1 MSDNALFRKA
11 ALDKLASPE
20 RLDVLMQVTPPQGSI
35 ATWTIAGL
43 LVAGLAWAIFG
54 TSPVRVSGQGL
65 LLGEGGVQQIK
76 ATGDG
81 TIRELNL
88 VENQTVETDEVL
100 GAIAAI
106 GNQENVDAAR
116 ARFEQ
121 AQRDLDMTRSSE
133 EAGMAD
139 LRAER
144 RRAEMRLQDAQQAYD
159 RRLVQFKNGDISK
172 RQLDDTQRQVEAAR
186 SELTQIDGQ
195 VRARQSVI
203 QQAAGRLEEA
213 RIERDRIRNT
223 AKDTAQIRSTIRGRV
238 VSVLLRA
245 GDTARVGDVIAEVEA
260 STGAK
265 DPSLEIVAFVPVLTG
280 RSIAAGDV
288 VQVTVAGIKREE
300 HGFMKGVVKSVSEIP
315 VTADRVTEVMKE
327 RSTKQASYE
336 VHITAEPDP
345 ATVSGYAWS
354 NGDGPPQRI
363 SSGTF
368 ATVDVQVDER
378 APISDLLP
386 YLRRMFGG

>member
-1 MSDNALFRKA
+1 VSDNALFRKA

-20 RLDVLMQVTPPQGSI
+20 RLDVLMQVTPPQGQI

-54 TSPVRVSGQGL
+54 TSPERVAGQGL
-65 LLGEGGVQQIK
+65 LLGEGGIQQIK

-88 VENQTVETDEVL
+88 VENQVVEADEVL

-116 ARFEQ
+116 SRFEQ

-133 EAGMAD
+133 EAGMSD

-144 RRAEMRLQDAQQAYD
+144 RRAEMRLQDAERRHA
-159 RRLVQFKNGDISK
+159 RRLEQFKDGDISK
-172 RQLDDTQRQVEAAR
+172 RQLDETGREVEAVR

-195 VRARQSVI
+195 IRARQSVI
-203 QQAAGRLEEA
+203 QQAVGRVEEA
-213 RIERDRIRNT
+213 RIEMQRIANT
-223 AKDTAQIRSTIRGRV
+223 AKDTAQIRSTVRGRV
-238 VSVLLRA
+238 VTVLLRA
-245 GDTARVGDVIAEVEA
+245 GDTARNGDVIAEVET

-265 DPSLEIVAFVPVLTG
+265 DPSLEIVAFVPVFTG
-280 RSIAAGDV
+280 RSISPGDP

-300 HGFMKGVVKSVSEIP
+300 HGFMKGVVRTVSEIP
-315 VTADRVTEVMKE
+315 VTPDRVTEVMKE
-327 RSTKQASYE
+327 QSTKQASYE
-336 VHITAEPDP
+336 VHITAEADP

-354 NGDGPPQRI
+354 NGEGPPQRVT
-363 SSGTF
+363 SGTF
-368 ATVDVQVDER
+368 ATVDVQVGER
-378 APISDLLP
+378 APISNFLP